1 MARHDAADLGE
12 VYFEYRYVGATVR
25 VAAVHAAT
33 GTETVVMG
41 PAHAATADLE
51 RLALG
56 KLRASLARAAASR

>member
-1 MARHDAADLGE
+1 MARDDADLGE
-12 VYFEYRYVGATVR
+12 VYFEYRYVGTAVR

-41 PAHAATADLE
+41 PAHASTADLE

-56 KLRASLARAAASR
+56 KLKAVLARAS